1 MVIIDQIIEYMNNKN
16 YHNTGKKI
24 NNEISL
30 SLIEIQI
37 LLCKL
42 LKNCYIYTD
51 FTQDDNTRFQ
61 LYNNILFGFV
71 KQNNNMLYIWKIK

>member
-24 NNEISL
+24 YINNEISL
-30 SLIEIQI
+30 IEIQV

-42 LKNCYIYTD
+42 LKKCYIYTD